1 METGCGSMPAN
12 VVSTKLSAC
21 EELVRGCELIRKGKI
36 IEWIIL
42 LQRRDV
48 YQPPDFLIIYFQAG
62 AFITSSLCGMTVGAC
77 YSFLI
82 LYFCEF
88 SCGPENAVAVIVCIL
103 SIVQCIAGCS
113 SCYCV
118 AFSSS
123 QVTTNI
129 KTSVCNFIPREF
141 VLYSLDY
148 IVYVCNLL

>member
-1 METGCGSMPAN
+1 
-12 VVSTKLSAC
+12 
-21 EELVRGCELIRKGKI
+21 
-36 IEWIIL
+36 
-42 LQRRDV
+42 
-48 YQPPDFLIIYFQAG
+48 
-62 AFITSSLCGMTVGAC
+62 MTVGAC

-118 AFSSS
+118 AFSPS

-129 KTSVCNFIPREF
+129 KTSVCNFIPREVVIFF
-141 VLYSLDY
+141 VQLELYS
-148 IVYVCNLL
+148 VCL

>member
-1 METGCGSMPAN
+1 MNNIIVMPRCL
-12 VVSTKLSAC
+12 STT
-21 EELVRGCELIRKGKI
+21 
-36 IEWIIL
+36 W
-42 LQRRDV
+42 
-48 YQPPDFLIIYFQAG
+48 FLIIYFQAG

-129 KTSVCNFIPREF
+129 KTSVCNFIPRGF